1 VVLVSMLALRFKA
14 AIRPSIPSFLRMAA
28 NSERRVATS
37 LIAPST

>member
-1 VVLVSMLALRFKA
+1 MRFNASHHQAVDALVF
-14 AIRPSIPSFLRMAA
+14 RMAA